1 MTNYHNFTPGRK
13 TVTILFMVIFSME
26 LAAGIYYGYFLDTK
40 MGDAFARTAN
50 AYYVFFVEPPRFA
63 SVGLVWNPLPS
74 MLQLPLVAFSQ
85 IWKPLVTHGI
95 AAAIISSLFAA
106 ASVVVLFKTF
116 LKLNI
121 SLKLTFIIISLY
133 ATNPFIFF
141 YGFNGMSEGLTFFFM
156 IYAVSCL
163 VLWMKEGAAHYIMRI
178 AFALALAFFCRY
190 EAIPFAAAIGV
201 GVLIIIFFGPAV
213 KAFAPQGQLKETYYY
228 AEGTAIVL
236 YTPLLFAVFLWV
248 MFNWLISG
256 NPLYFLN
263 SAYSNSAYASLL
275 NGGVETPWELF
286 RNVVWEK
293 SAPFIPGFAG
303 LVIVRSIRRNLFKH
317 DFFVLLIMV
326 LAVILFHY
334 LMLLSGSS
342 YGWLRF
348 FSYVLPI
355 TVAWLPYEIT
365 QTNQEVPTR
374 KLILQ
379 GILVM
384 SLLVS
389 WGLTLSTLENPQ
401 KSVEEHISM
410 ETTESRRIAE
420 YINENLQEEKVLMDS
435 LRTGEILVNIDNM
448 SNIVVTASPDFYE
461 SLEKPH
467 KLGITYLLVPNP
479 EEGAGSLDALNAR
492 YPNLYAGR
500 EEWCEQEVTFEGFK
514 LFRVIY

>member
-1 MTNYHNFTPGRK
+1 MTDYHNYTPGRK
-13 TVTILFMVIFSME
+13 TVTILFMVIFIAE
-26 LAAGIYYGYFLDTK
+26 LAGGIYYGYFLDVK
-40 MGDAFARTAN
+40 MQDAFARTAN
-50 AYYVFFVEPPRFA
+50 AFYVFFVEPPRFA
-63 SVGLVWNPLPS
+63 SIGLVWNPLPS

-106 ASVVVLFKTF
+106 GSVVILFKTF
-116 LKLNI
+116 LRLNI
-121 SLKLTFIIISLY
+121 SLKLTFIIICLY
-133 ATNPFIFF
+133 TINPFIFF
-141 YGFNGMSEGLTFFFM
+141 YGFNGMSEGLMFFFM
-156 IYAVSCL
+156 IYAISCL

-213 KAFAPQGQLKETYYY
+213 KSFAPQGQLKETYYY
-228 AEGTAIVL
+228 AEGTTIIL
-236 YTPLLFAVFLWV
+236 YTPLLFAVFLWI
-248 MFNWLISG
+248 MFNWVISG
-256 NPLYFLN
+256 YPFYFFN
-263 SAYSNSAYASLL
+263 SVYSNSAYLSLTS
-275 NGGVETPWELF
+275 GVTETPWELF

-293 SAPFIPGFAG
+293 SAPFIPVFAG
-303 LVIVRSIRRNLFKH
+303 IVIVRIIRGKLFKH

-326 LAVILFHY
+326 LAIILFHY

-355 TVAWLPYEIT
+355 TVAWLPYEID
-365 QTNQEVPTR
+365 QINQEAYIRRV
-374 KLILQ
+374 LLQ
-379 GILVM
+379 GILVI

-389 WGLTLSTLENPQ
+389 CGLTLNTLGDLQ
-401 KSVEEHISM
+401 KSPEEHGSNV
-410 ETTESRRIAE
+410 TTESRRIAE
-420 YINENLQEEKVLMDS
+420 YINENLQEERVLMDS
-435 LRTGEILVNIDNM
+435 FVTGEILVNIDNM

-461 SLEKPH
+461 SLENPH

-479 EEGAGSLDALNAR
+479 NEGTGSLDALNIR
-492 YPNLYAGR
+492 YPDLYAGR
-500 EEWCEQEVTFEGFK
+500 KDWCELEVIFEGFK